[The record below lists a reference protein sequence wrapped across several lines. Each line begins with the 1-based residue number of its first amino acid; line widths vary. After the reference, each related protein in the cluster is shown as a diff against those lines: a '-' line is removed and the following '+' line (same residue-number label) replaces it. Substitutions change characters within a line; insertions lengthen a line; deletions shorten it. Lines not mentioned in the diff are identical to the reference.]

1 MKVSVIIPAYN
12 HESYIADTIQSV
24 LGQSFADFELL
35 IINDGSTDNTEG
47 EILKFVD
54 ERITYLS
61 QENSGAHSAIN
72 RGISLAKG
80 EYISILNSDDIYHP
94 DRLKRCSEFMDENSD
109 ISVVMTEVEGIGS
122 KGSPLVKK
130 DGAHIKA
137 WLSWYSD
144 TLNLYDREDFLLLS
158 FARNIM
164 ITTSNCFVR
173 KAAFDKV
180 GKFNGLRYAHDWDML
195 LRLASQF
202 KVYLMRDHLL
212 KYRIHES
219 STVLEDKSESKV
231 RFEVNWLIAR
241 NIRHLQRKVD
251 VFELR
256 GALNKNHY
264 ISKDLLSALLM
275 ISDASNPEELLDFN
289 NPMTTRLMELL

>member
-12 HESYIADTIQSV
+12 HESFIADTIQSV

-54 ERITYLS
+54 GRITYLS

-94 DRLKRCSEFMDENSD
+94 DRLKRCSEFLDENSD
-109 ISVVMTEVEGIGS
+109 ISVVITEVEGIGS
-122 KGSPLVKK
+122 KGTPLVKK

-137 WLSWYSD
+137 WLNWYSD
-144 TLNLYDREDFLLLS
+144 SLNLFDGENFLLLI
-158 FARNIM
+158 FARNLM
-164 ITTSNCFVR
+164 ITTSNCFLR
-173 KAAFDKV
+173 KTAFDKV
-180 GKFNGLRYAHDWDML
+180 GEFSGLRYAHDWDML
-195 LRLASQF
+195 LRLANQF
-202 KVYLMRDHLL
+202 KVHLMRERLL

-219 STVLEDKSESKV
+219 STVLEDNSESKV

-251 VFELR
+251 VFDLR
-256 GALNKNHY
+256 GALNENHY
-264 ISKDLLSALLM
+264 ISEDLLSTLLM